1 MAQQQ
6 APLEHPDE
14 PPHGDPWLAFS
25 YLVSGATIYG
35 LIGWGLD
42 RWLGTKYLVVIG
54 ILLGVALAIY
64 MTFGRFGGLGSR
76 QDKQSQGRR
85 ENELPRDSE

>member
-6 APLEHPDE
+6 APTEHPDE
-14 PPHGDPWLAFS
+14 PPYGDPWLAFC
-25 YLVSGATIYG
+25 YLVSGATFYG

-42 RWLGTKYLVVIG
+42 RWLGTEFLVVIG

-64 MTFGRFGGLGSR
+64 MTFGRFGGLASR
-76 QDKQSQGRR
+76 QDKQSEGRR
-85 ENELPRDSE
+85 ENELPDQSE